1 MGALHRI
8 DLSVFEDF
16 EGQWV
21 DIYSRRNFGTYLA
34 TMEAMGQGARAY
46 CMARFAH
53 YVASWSFPGS
63 PADETAVDA
72 LDEDVAIY
80 ILEQAE
86 QHYTEVR
93 RSPEERKSAPRA
105 ISKNARAS

>member
-21 DIYSRRNFGTYLA
+21 DIYSRRNFGTYIA
-34 TMEAMGQGARAY
+34 TIEAMSEGTRAY
-46 CMARFAH
+46 CMARFKH
-53 YVASWSFPGS
+53 YVAAWSFPGS
-63 PADETAVDA
+63 PADPASVEA
-72 LDEDVAIY
+72 LEEDVAVY

-105 ISKNARAS
+105 IGKRA

>member
-8 DLSVFEDF
+8 DLGVFEGF

-21 DIYSRRNFGTYLA
+21 DIYARRNFATYLA
-34 TMEAMGQGARAY
+34 SMEALSQGARAY
-46 CMARFAH
+46 CMTRFAR
-53 YVASWSFPGS
+53 YVASWSFGGS
-63 PADETAVDA
+63 PADETAVDV

-105 ISKNARAS
+105 IGEVA